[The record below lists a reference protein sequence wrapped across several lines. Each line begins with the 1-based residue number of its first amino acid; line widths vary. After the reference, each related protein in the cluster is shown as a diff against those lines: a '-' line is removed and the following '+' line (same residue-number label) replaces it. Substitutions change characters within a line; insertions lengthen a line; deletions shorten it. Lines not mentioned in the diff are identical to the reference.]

1 MRNLLIG
8 LMLTSWLTGAPSA
21 QAQSVSVAELDDVR
35 AIINAKNGTIKRWE
49 RTPSLVVIH
58 DHPMT
63 RDVFAPTLDLIQ
75 RATQLDM
82 PEPRFIDLAQNF
94 APDAFYRDTRFRL
107 DLMQDGYRNH
117 MVLGGISPDPLDAQ
131 IFVFFLSPQ
140 IASHFMI
147 LTSVGH
153 HNLSLQRQYLQ
164 GQGPCFYAT
173 ASNSGGMIN
182 GMIFISPTEAADFVE
197 DCVYEELVQAMGL
210 VNDADDTPWFTF
222 DNLPGSKPRDYDERL
237 LRALYDPSVRTGS
250 TVEEVVAIYE
260 ALSTEVATASLD

>member
-8 LMLTSWLTGAPSA
+8 LMLTTWLTGAPLA
-21 QAQSVSVAELDDVR
+21 QAQSVSDEELDDVR

-49 RTPSLVVIH
+49 RTPSVVVIH
-58 DHPMT
+58 DHPMPG
-63 RDVFAPTLDLIQ
+63 DVFAPTLELIQ

-82 PEPRFIDLAQNF
+82 PAPQFIDLAQNF
-94 APDAFYRDTRFRL
+94 MPDRFYSDTRFRL

-117 MVLGGISPDPLDAQ
+117 MVIGGGSADPLDAQ

-153 HNLSLQRQYLQ
+153 RNLSLQRQYLQ
-164 GQGPCFYAT
+164 GEGPCFYAT

-197 DCVYEELVQAMGL
+197 DCIYEELVQAMGL

-222 DNLPGSKPRDYDERL
+222 DNLPGAKPRIHDERL
-237 LRALYDPSVRTGS
+237 LRALYDPRVSTGS
-250 TVEEVVAIYE
+250 SVDEVVQIYE
-260 ALSTEVATASLD
+260 ALSAEVATASLD